1 MLGAGALLS
10 LALLGDAH
18 DARASVSLAETWDA
32 LLHDSSGVAVV
43 TAVDA
48 RGAWENGR
56 IYTYTHLH
64 VDRPL
69 AGELAAGADVYVRT
83 MGGIVGDVG
92 QSVEG
97 EAVFQAGSSCLVFV
111 HPGPSGAFLVTAR
124 GQGQFP
130 VEKDPDPVAPR
141 RLARGYSLGALVR
154 PSQAGSPPPRLA
166 AEVVAGRIVDDVAKD
181 VVADWPRL
189 HTKP

>member
-1 MLGAGALLS
+1 MLGVGGLLC
-10 LALLGDAH
+10 LALAGEAR

-43 TAVDA
+43 TALDA

-64 VDRPL
+64 VDRPV

-97 EAVFQAGSSCLVFV
+97 EAVFQTGASCLVFV
-111 HPGPSGAFLVTAR
+111 HPGPSGAFHVTAR

-130 VEKDPDPVAPR
+130 VENNPDATAPR
-141 RLARGYSLGALVR
+141 RLAHGPSLGALIR
-154 PSQAGSPPPRLA
+154 PAQAGSAPARLA
-166 AEVVAGRIVDDVAKD
+166 AEVVSGRIVDDVAKD

-189 HTKP
+189 HVKP